1 MLPSL
6 SSAVL
11 LKLPTMSCAPVIA
24 SGANLFNIFITEE
37 VEFGGLKFIIQGIFL
52 SHLQK
57 QVWEVAFK
65 GLLSP
70 SQDLV
75 T

>member
-24 SGANLFNIFITEE
+24 SGANFFNIFITEE
-37 VEFGGLKFIIQGIFL
+37 VGFEGLKFIIQGIFL
-52 SHLQK
+52 GHLGPFTK
-57 QVWEVAFK
+57 T
-65 GLLSP
+65 GLGGCI
-70 SQDLV
+70 
-75 T
+75 